1 VEVEETAELVDRFG
15 WTTRSDGGRVS
26 AHATLDLEL
35 KIWITLLTE
44 TNYGYQIR
52 RDTDR
57 FWFLRLTITSIRL
70 ADIRAALATIYLVQ
84 DCMRLAPKVLDQTR
98 RPSQAQ
104 DWTRA
109 GFSCM
114 ALCNI
119 ARAGIE
125 TNSLKSLG
133 CLTILLHSSFFCA
146 ALALSH
152 LALTAFRAISFL
164 RSAVNRSARILPPFE
179 PPSLPSATALG
190 FFFFRIEVL
199 RT

>member
-1 VEVEETAELVDRFG
+1 MEVEETAELVDRFG

-84 DCMRLAPKVLDQTR
+84 DCIKVGSNSPRPDASTVPSAGLD
-98 RPSQAQ
+98 
-104 DWTRA
+104 
-109 GFSCM
+109 
-114 ALCNI
+114 
-119 ARAGIE
+119 
-125 TNSLKSLG
+125 KSG
-133 CLTILLHSSFFCA
+133 VLLHG
-146 ALALSH
+146 
-152 LALTAFRAISFL
+152 
-164 RSAVNRSARILPPFE
+164 PMQ
-179 PPSLPSATALG
+179 
-190 FFFFRIEVL
+190 
-199 RT
+199 